1 MQETQE
7 AQVRSLCWEDPLEE
21 GVATHSSILAWRIP
35 WTEESGGYSPWGPK
49 ELDMAEQMNTQH
61 MYKIDR
67 EPAEENKDLYL
78 VLCGDL
84 NGKEIQKR
92 GIYVY
97 IWMINFV
104 VQAETDTAEQ
114 TNYTPKKKKPKKNKP
129 HSRLHC

>member
-1 MQETQE
+1 M
-7 AQVRSLCWEDPLEE
+7 D
-21 GVATHSSILAWRIP
+21 GGAWQLQSMGSQRV
-35 WTEESGGYSPWGPK
+35 GYGWAN
-49 ELDMAEQMNTQH
+49 EHAAHVQNRQW
-61 MYKIDR
+61 

-97 IWMINFV
+97 IWMINFA

-114 TNYTPKKKKPKKNKP
+114 TNYTPKKKTQNKP